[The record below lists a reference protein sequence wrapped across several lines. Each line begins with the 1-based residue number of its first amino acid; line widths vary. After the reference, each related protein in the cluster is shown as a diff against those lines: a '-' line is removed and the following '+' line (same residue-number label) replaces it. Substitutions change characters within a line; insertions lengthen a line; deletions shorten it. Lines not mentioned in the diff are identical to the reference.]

1 MHLAIHSL
9 IHSFQDNIKIL
20 PFIFLMYII
29 IEYIEHKNNT
39 DLSHFL
45 MKAKGPAPL
54 YGSILG
60 AVPQCGF
67 SVIASDLYA
76 KRALSLGTLI
86 AIFISTSDEA
96 VPILL
101 ANPHKAHLVINVILI
116 KIIIG
121 TLFGLLIDLFYK
133 RKTVHGCNNEHEHH
147 HFHGNCESCDK
158 GFFKSAVIHTVKIFI
173 FIFIAGFI
181 LTYFTELIGEEK
193 LSHFLLKNS
202 FLQPFI
208 ASLIGLI
215 PNCAPSVILT
225 ESYISGMLDFGSL
238 IAGLS
243 SSAGVGL
250 MILCKENKNFKENL
264 IIILLLFLIGGI
276 SGCVL
281 KTFTFFSLY

>member
-1 MHLAIHSL
+1 MHLIY
-9 IHSFQDNIKIL
+9 HSFLHSFSDSIKIL
-20 PFIFLMYII
+20 PFIFLMYIL

-45 MKAKGPAPL
+45 MKAKGAAPL
-54 YGSILG
+54 YGSLLG

-76 KRALSLGTLI
+76 KKSLSLGTLI
-86 AIFISTSDEA
+86 AIFIATSDEA

-101 ANPHKAHLVINVILI
+101 ANPHKAYHVVNVILI

-121 TLFGLLIDLFYK
+121 TFFGFFIDLFFK
-133 RKTVHGCNNEHEHH
+133 RNLSRGCDKEHEHH
-147 HFHGNCESCDK
+147 HFHGNCESCDE
-158 GFFKSAVIHTVKIFI
+158 GFLKPAVIHTVKIFI
-173 FIFIAGFI
+173 FIFIASFF
-181 LTYFTELIGEEK
+181 LTVFTEIMGEDK
-193 LSHFLLKNS
+193 LSEILLKDS
-202 FLQPFI
+202 YIQPFI

-215 PNCAPSVILT
+215 PNCVPSVILT

-250 MILCKENKNFKENL
+250 MILFKENKNLKENF
-264 IIILLLFLIGGI
+264 IILLLLFLIGGT
-276 SGCVL
+276 SG
-281 KTFTFFSLY
+281 SLIKLIF

>member
-1 MHLAIHSL
+1 MHLIYHSL
-9 IHSFQDNIKIL
+9 IHSFFDSIKIL

-45 MKAKGPAPL
+45 MKAKGAAPL
-54 YGSILG
+54 YGSLLG

-76 KRALSLGTLI
+76 KKALSLGTLI
-86 AIFISTSDEA
+86 AIFIATSDEA

-101 ANPHKAHLVINVILI
+101 ANPNKAYHVVNVILI

-121 TLFGLLIDLFYK
+121 TFFGFFIDLFFK
-133 RKTVHGCNNEHEHH
+133 RKLSQGCDKEHEHH
-147 HFHGNCESCDK
+147 HFHGNCESCDE

-173 FIFIAGFI
+173 FIFIASFV
-181 LTYFTELIGEEK
+181 LTVFTEFMGEDK
-193 LSHFLLKNS
+193 LSEILLKNS
-202 FLQPFI
+202 YIQPFI

-215 PNCAPSVILT
+215 PNCVPSVILT
-225 ESYISGMLDFGSL
+225 EGYISGMLDFGSL

-250 MILCKENKNFKENL
+250 MILFKENKNLKENL
-264 IIILLLFLIGGI
+264 IILLLLFLIGGV
-276 SGCVL
+276 SG
-281 KTFTFFSLY
+281 SLIKLIF

>member
-1 MHLAIHSL
+1 MQFIAHSL
-9 IHSFQDNIKIL
+9 IHSFTDSIKIL
-20 PFIFLMYII
+20 PFIFIMYII

-54 YGSILG
+54 YGSLLG
-60 AVPQCGF
+60 AIPQCGF

-76 KRALSLGTLI
+76 KRTLSLGTLV

-101 ANPHKAHLVINVILI
+101 SNPHKAYLVINVILL

-121 TLFGLLIDLFYK
+121 TIFGFIIDLFY
-133 RKTVHGCNNEHEHH
+133 RKKLSSGCDKEHEHH
-147 HFHGNCESCDK
+147 HFHGNCESCEE
-158 GFFKSAVIHTVKIFI
+158 GFFKAAVIHTVKIFV
-173 FIFIAGFI
+173 FIFIASFI
-181 LTYFTELIGEEK
+181 LTIFTEILGEEK
-193 LSHFLLKNS
+193 LSSFLLKNS

-208 ASLIGLI
+208 AALIGLI
-215 PNCAPSVILT
+215 PNCVPSVILT
-225 ESYISGMLDFGSL
+225 ESYIAGMIDFGSL

-250 MILCKENKNFKENL
+250 MILFKANKSLKENL
-264 IIILLLFLIGGI
+264 TILLLLFLIGGI

-281 KTFTFFSLY
+281 QLIF

>member
-1 MHLAIHSL
+1 MHLIY
-9 IHSFQDNIKIL
+9 HSFLHSFSDSIKIL
-20 PFIFLMYII
+20 PFIFLMYIL

-45 MKAKGPAPL
+45 MKAKGAAPL
-54 YGSILG
+54 YGSLLG

-76 KRALSLGTLI
+76 KKALSLGTLI
-86 AIFISTSDEA
+86 AIFIATSDEA

-101 ANPHKAHLVINVILI
+101 ANPNKAYHVVNVILI

-121 TLFGLLIDLFYK
+121 TFFGFFIDLFFK
-133 RKTVHGCNNEHEHH
+133 RNLSRGCDKEHEHH
-147 HFHGNCESCDK
+147 HFHGNCESCDE
-158 GFFKSAVIHTVKIFI
+158 GFLKPAVIHTVKIFI
-173 FIFIAGFI
+173 FIFIASFF
-181 LTYFTELIGEEK
+181 LTVFTEIMGEDR
-193 LSHFLLKNS
+193 LSEYLLKGS

-215 PNCAPSVILT
+215 PNCVPSVILT

-250 MILCKENKNFKENL
+250 MILFKENKNLKENF
-264 IIILLLFLIGGI
+264 IILLLLFLIGGI
-276 SGCVL
+276 SG
-281 KTFTFFSLY
+281 SLIKLIF